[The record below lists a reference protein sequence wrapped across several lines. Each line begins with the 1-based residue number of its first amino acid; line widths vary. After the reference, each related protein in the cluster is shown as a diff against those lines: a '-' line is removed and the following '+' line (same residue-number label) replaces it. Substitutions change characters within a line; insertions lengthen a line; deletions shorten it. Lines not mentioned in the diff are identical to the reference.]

1 MGPFSA
7 LSQFLDIMPMKKLT
21 REERIASRQKAKEI
35 RAKVRLAKAKK
46 LNLQA
51 KTPANYE
58 VPPLQAR
65 SKKKAVAAKKALLD
79 NAAKAAKKP
88 LKAGYYRVV
97 KGSKVIVK
105 KANYIVKEIGG
116 AKNGGARR
124 VMLKKKPAY
133 YAAQHNP
140 RRTPIVRAAPGTGK
154 PSEKPKAKLRPSL
167 TPGTVVIIVAG
178 VHKAK
183 RAVFLKQLASG
194 LCLVTGPFKVNG
206 CPLRRISQ
214 RYLIATST
222 KLDISD
228 VEVPAHLN
236 DKYFKRTKKI
246 RVKKEEGDLFAS
258 KKALKYKPS
267 EQRKKDQAEMDIK
280 LVAAIKKHSDKKMM
294 FGYLGSK
301 FALRNRM
308 YPHLLKF

>member
-1 MGPFSA
+1 MGLLFSA
-7 LSQFLDIMPMKKLT
+7 LSQFTDIMKKLT
-21 REERIASRQKAKEI
+21 KEERIAKRAKAKEI
-35 RAKVRLAKAKK
+35 RAKIRPNIKI
-46 LNLQA
+46 QA
-51 KTPANYE
+51 PTPANYE
-58 VPPLQAR
+58 VPKLKAR
-65 SKKKAVAAKKALLD
+65 DATKI
-79 NAAKAAKKP
+79 KAAKKP
-88 LKAGYYRVV
+88 LKAGYYGVV
-97 KGSKVIVK
+97 KGSKVVVK
-105 KANYIVKEIGG
+105 KSNYIVKEIGG

-124 VMLKKKPAY
+124 VCLQKKPAY
-133 YAAQHNP
+133 YAAQHNA
-140 RRTPIVRAAPGTGK
+140 RRTPLVRAAPGTGK
-154 PSEKPKAKLRPSL
+154 VGDEPKAKLRPSL

-206 CPLRRISQ
+206 CPLRRVSQ

-236 DKYFKRTKKI
+236 DKYFKRAKKI

-258 KKALKYKPS
+258 KKALKYMPS
-267 EQRKKDQAEMDIK
+267 EQRKKDQAEMDVK
-280 LVAAIKKHSDKKMM
+280 LVGAIKKHADKKMM

>member
-1 MGPFSA
+1 MGLPFSA
-7 LSQFLDIMPMKKLT
+7 LSQFTDTMKKLT
-21 REERIASRQKAKEI
+21 KEERIAKRAKAKEI
-35 RAKVRLAKAKK
+35 RAKIRPNIKI
-46 LNLQA
+46 QA

-58 VPPLQAR
+58 VPKLKAR
-65 SKKKAVAAKKALLD
+65 DAKKTAAAKKTLLD

-97 KGSKVIVK
+97 KGSKVVVK
-105 KANYIVKEIGG
+105 KSNYIVKEIGG
-116 AKNGGARR
+116 A
-124 VMLKKKPAY
+124 
-133 YAAQHNP
+133 
-140 RRTPIVRAAPGTGK
+140 
-154 PSEKPKAKLRPSL
+154 KPKAKLRPSL

-206 CPLRRISQ
+206 CPLRRVSQ

-236 DKYFKRTKKI
+236 DKYFKRAKKI

-267 EQRKKDQAEMDIK
+267 EQRKKDQAEMDVK
-280 LVAAIKKHSDKKMM
+280 LVGAIKKHADKKMM

>member
-1 MGPFSA
+1 MGLLFSA
-7 LSQFLDIMPMKKLT
+7 LSQFSDIMKKLT
-21 REERIASRQKAKEI
+21 KEERIAKRAKAKEI
-35 RAKVRLAKAKK
+35 RAKIRPNIKI
-46 LNLQA
+46 QA
-51 KTPANYE
+51 PTPANYE
-58 VPPLQAR
+58 VPKLKAR
-65 SKKKAVAAKKALLD
+65 DAKKIAAAKKALLD
-79 NAAKAAKKP
+79 NAEKAAKKP

-97 KGSKVIVK
+97 KGSKVVVK
-105 KANYIVKEIGG
+105 KSNYIVKEIGG

-124 VMLKKKPAY
+124 VCLQKKPAY
-133 YAAQHNP
+133 YAAQ
-140 RRTPIVRAAPGTGK
+140 
-154 PSEKPKAKLRPSL
+154 PKAKLRPSL

-206 CPLRRISQ
+206 CPLRRVSQ

-236 DKYFKRTKKI
+236 DKYFKRAKKI

-267 EQRKKDQAEMDIK
+267 EQRKKDQAEMDVK
-280 LVAAIKKHSDKKMM
+280 LVGAIKKHADKKMM

>member
-1 MGPFSA
+1 MSEFPNIKSTHSLVA
-7 LSQFLDIMPMKKLT
+7 KHVTKEKWDKLGGIVT
-21 REERIASRQKAKEI
+21 KTSGFNKI
-35 RAKVRLAKAKK
+35 RPNIKI
-46 LNLQA
+46 QA
-51 KTPANYE
+51 PTPANYE
-58 VPPLQAR
+58 VPKLKAR
-65 SKKKAVAAKKALLD
+65 DAKKIAAAKKALLD
-79 NAAKAAKKP
+79 NAEKAAKKP

-97 KGSKVIVK
+97 KGSKVVVK
-105 KANYIVKEIGG
+105 KSNYIVKEIGG

-124 VMLKKKPAY
+124 VCLQKKPAY
-133 YAAQHNP
+133 YAAQHNA
-140 RRTPIVRAAPGTGK
+140 RRTPLVRAAPGTGK
-154 PSEKPKAKLRPSL
+154 VGDKPKAKLRPSL

-206 CPLRRISQ
+206 CPLRRVSQ

-236 DKYFKRTKKI
+236 DKYFKRAKKI

-267 EQRKKDQAEMDIK
+267 EQRKKDQAEMDVK
-280 LVAAIKKHSDKKMM
+280 LVGAIKKHADKKMM

>member
-7 LSQFLDIMPMKKLT
+7 LSQFADTMKKLT
-21 REERIASRQKAKEI
+21 KEERIAKRAKAKEI
-35 RAKVRLAKAKK
+35 RAKAKEIRAKIRPNIK
-46 LNLQA
+46 IQA

-58 VPPLQAR
+58 VPKLKAR
-65 SKKKAVAAKKALLD
+65 DAKKTAAPKKALLV

-97 KGSKVIVK
+97 KGSKVVGK
-105 KANYIVKEIGG
+105 KSNYIVKEIGG

-124 VMLKKKPAY
+124 VCLQKKPAY
-133 YAAQHNP
+133 YAAQHNA
-140 RRTPIVRAAPGTGK
+140 RRTPLVRAAPGTGK
-154 PSEKPKAKLRPSL
+154 VGDKAK
-167 TPGTVVIIVAG
+167 G
-178 VHKAK
+178 
-183 RAVFLKQLASG
+183 AVFLKQLASG

-206 CPLRRISQ
+206 CPLRRVSQ

-236 DKYFKRTKKI
+236 DKYFKRAKKI

-267 EQRKKDQAEMDIK
+267 EQRKKDQAEMDVK
-280 LVAAIKKHSDKKMM
+280 LVGAIKKHADKKMM

>member
-1 MGPFSA
+1 MGLPFSA
-7 LSQFLDIMPMKKLT
+7 LSQFTDTMKKLT
-21 REERIASRQKAKEI
+21 KEERIAKRAKAKEI
-35 RAKVRLAKAKK
+35 RAKIRPNIKI
-46 LNLQA
+46 QA

-58 VPPLQAR
+58 VPKLKAR
-65 SKKKAVAAKKALLD
+65 DAKKTAAAKKTLLD
-79 NAAKAAKKP
+79 KAAKKP

-97 KGSKVIVK
+97 KGSKVVVK
-105 KANYIVKEIGG
+105 KSNYIVKEIGG

-124 VMLKKKPAY
+124 VCLQKKPAY
-133 YAAQHNP
+133 YAAQHNA
-140 RRTPIVRAAPGTGK
+140 RRTPLVRAAPGTGK
-154 PSEKPKAKLRPSL
+154 VGDKPKAKLRPSL
-167 TPGTVVIIVAG
+167 TPGTIVIIVAG

-183 RAVFLKQLASG
+183 RAVFLKQLGSG

-206 CPLRRISQ
+206 CPLRRVSQ

-236 DKYFKRTKKI
+236 DKYFKRAKKI

-267 EQRKKDQAEMDIK
+267 EQRKKDQAEMDVK
-280 LVAAIKKHSDKKMM
+280 LVGAIKRHADKKMM